1 MPFCGAIAALTVAFS
16 WVETTDP
23 RVIPLPL
30 TYVEADRVANKLKTL
45 FHEDADVMIL
55 SDQISNTVF
64 IRAPADKIQQA
75 RRVLQQLDV
84 QGQLMV
90 FQLKNTKA
98 GQIARIIKDLL
109 RDNSTIM
116 ITADENTNSIIVYA
130 SPRNTKRVRTLVQQL
145 DNNLKATDSGD
156 NQD

>member
-1 MPFCGAIAALTVAFS
+1 
-16 WVETTDP
+16 
-23 RVIPLPL
+23 
-30 TYVEADRVANKLKTL
+30 LKTL